1 MDTKT
6 QLLDIVQDYVDF
18 TAQEI
23 EPDKS
28 FKATVGMDSFIM
40 MEMVGSI
47 EDRFGISIPNCDLKN
62 FNTLNDIISYIDYRK
77 SA

>member
-1 MDTKT
+1 MDTKA
-6 QLLDIVQDYVDF
+6 QVLDIVQDYVDF
-18 TAQEI
+18 PVEEI
-23 EPDKS
+23 ETDKS

-40 MEMVGSI
+40 IEMVSSI
-47 EDRFGISIPNCDLKN
+47 ENRFGISIPNSDLKN

>member
-1 MDTKT
+1 
-6 QLLDIVQDYVDF
+6 
-18 TAQEI
+18 
-23 EPDKS
+23 
-28 FKATVGMDSFIM
+28 MDSFIM